1 MTFRRTFALSF
12 LGGALAAL
20 GHAPFGLW
28 PVALVGFS
36 LVIWLVATTDRP
48 ARIGWIAGVGYFVIT
63 LSWFVEPFLVD
74 IKTHGWFAPIALALV
89 SAGFALFYG
98 ASAWMSA
105 KIAQGHAL
113 RAIAF
118 AVALTG
124 AELLRGNILTGFPWS
139 LAAYIWAE
147 TPLRVATAYT
157 GSYGLTLLTLLAA
170 ALPVAFHWR
179 GLIGGLAI
187 LCLLYALGAARM
199 NVDTP
204 PGEYLGTVRIVQP
217 NVPQR
222 DKWNPDKIPDHIRR
236 MLSLTRGEGG
246 EKAERVDLV
255 LWPEASVA
263 YPLHSAGNVLAAIS
277 RASAAG
283 ANGAPVIIG
292 INRQKGEDWHNSLA
306 VVGAEGAVLET
317 YDKVHL
323 VPFGEYIPLKINWI
337 RAIAASSNFGFTAGN
352 DVRLI
357 DTPLG
362 RALPLICYE
371 GIFPGHI
378 FRAGERPDYLLQM
391 TNDAWFGTFSGPYQH
406 LDQTRFRAA
415 EQGLP
420 LVRSA
425 NTGISTVIDA
435 FGRTNKADQ
444 IALGETGFRDE
455 AIIGA
460 GPPTLFAYTGDIPVI
475 VIVFITIGAL
485 VGIKRRNTIAKGRTT
500 S

>member
-36 LVIWLVATTDRP
+36 IVIWLVSTTDRP
-48 ARIGWIAGVGYFVIT
+48 ARIGWAGGVGYFVVT

-74 IKTHGWFAPIALALV
+74 IKTHGWLAPIALALV

-98 ASAWMSA
+98 ASAWVSA
-105 KIAQGHAL
+105 KIATGRSM
-113 RAIAF
+113 RAIAY
-118 AVALTG
+118 VIALTG
-124 AELLRGNILTGFPWS
+124 AEMLRGNILTGFPWS

-147 TPLRVATAYT
+147 TPLRAATAYT
-157 GSYGLTLLTLLAA
+157 GSYGLTLLTLLAV
-170 ALPVAFHWR
+170 ALPVAFQWR
-179 GLIGGLAI
+179 GFVGGVAI
-187 LCLLYALGAARM
+187 LGALFTLGAARM
-199 NVDTP
+199 NVDAP
-204 PGEYLGTVRIVQP
+204 PGERLGTIRIVQP

-222 DKWNPDKIPDHIRR
+222 DKWNPDKVPDHIGR

-246 EKAERVDLV
+246 DKAETVDLV
-255 LWPEASVA
+255 VWPEASVA
-263 YPLHSAGNVLAAIS
+263 YPLHAAGAVLSAVS
-277 RASAAG
+277 DASATG

-292 INRQKGEDWHNSLA
+292 INRQDGEDWHNSLA
-306 VVGAEGAVLET
+306 VVGAEGVVLDT

-337 RAIAASSNFGFTAGN
+337 RAVAASSGFGFTAGAE
-352 DVRLI
+352 VRLI

-378 FRAGERPDYLLQM
+378 FRAGERPDYLLQV

-420 LVRSA
+420 LVRAA
-425 NTGISTVIDA
+425 NTGVSTVIDA
-435 FGRTNKADQ
+435 FGRMSPNTQ
-444 IALGETGFRDE
+444 MALGETGFRD
-455 AIIGA
+455 AVIYGRGA
-460 GPPTLFAYTGDIPVI
+460 STLFARTGDIPVI
-475 VIVFITIGAL
+475 VILLLTMSAL
-485 VGIKRRNTIAKGRTT
+485 ILQRTGNTIANGRTK

>member
-12 LGGALAAL
+12 LCGALAAL

-28 PVALVGFS
+28 PVALAGFS
-36 LVIWLVATTDRP
+36 GVIWLVATTDRP
-48 ARIGWIAGVGYFVIT
+48 ARIGWIGGVGYFVVA

-74 IKTHGWFAPIALALV
+74 IKTHGWLAPIALALV
-89 SAGFALFYG
+89 SGGFALFYG
-98 ASAWMSA
+98 ASAWVSA
-105 KIAQGHAL
+105 KIAQGRAM

-124 AELLRGNILTGFPWS
+124 AELLRGNILTGFPWA

-147 TPLRVATAYT
+147 TPLRVATAFT
-157 GSYGLTLLTLLAA
+157 GSYGLTLLTLLAT
-170 ALPVAFHWR
+170 ALPVAFRWR
-179 GLIGGLAI
+179 GVVG
-187 LCLLYALGAARM
+187 GAAIFGVLFAMGTARL
-199 NVDTP
+199 NRDSL
-204 PGEYLGTVRIVQP
+204 PGERLGTVRIVQP

-222 DKWNPDKIPDHIRR
+222 EKWDPEKVPDHIRR

-246 EKAERVDLV
+246 EKADAVDLV
-255 LWPEASVA
+255 VWPEASVA
-263 YPLHSAGNVLAAIS
+263 YPLHGAQTVLNAVS
-277 RASAAG
+277 EASASG
-283 ANGAPVIIG
+283 ANNAPVIIG
-292 INRQKGEDWHNSLA
+292 INRQDGDDWHNSLA
-306 VVGAEGAVLET
+306 IVGSDGAVLDT

-323 VPFGEYIPLKINWI
+323 VPFGEYIPLKIDWI
-337 RAIAASSNFGFTAGN
+337 RAVAASSGFGFTPGAN
-352 DVRLI
+352 VRLI
-357 DTPLG
+357 ETPLG

-435 FGRTNKADQ
+435 FGRTNPGDEM
-444 IALGETGFRDE
+444 ALGETGFRDRV
-455 AIIGA
+455 ITGG
-460 GPPTLFAYTGDIPVI
+460 GPPTVFAWTGDIPVI
-475 VIVFITIGAL
+475 VIVLITMAAL
-485 VGIKRRNTIAKGRTT
+485 TLRRKRNTIANGRTT